1 MRVVFSTGEASGD
14 AYAALLKQRMEHL
27 LRVRGRDIST
37 WTWEGNVGAASRNA
51 GIQILADSSSWGAIG
66 LGAALRS
73 APKVFAGLMRLKRA
87 LRREPKG
94 LFIPIDFGFANVK
107 AARIAKS
114 LGWKVLYFMPP
125 GSWRR
130 DRQAFNLASLADAIV
145 TPFSWSAEM
154 LSEAGASAYWFGH
167 PLLQR
172 SRMARTAGED
182 EVERRGVAV
191 LPGSRFAELGQL
203 LPVIARALRD
213 FGEPVTL
220 SVAPTFAADEVERGW
235 RALSGREGDRFERGT
250 HELLRHAKAGIVCS
264 GTATLEAAICGCPQ
278 VVVYRVGWVSVL
290 QAIVTR
296 FHVQFISLPNI
307 LLGENLVPE
316 LIQGK
321 ATPEAIRERLE
332 GLMAEGAERDRQL
345 EGYRRIKEMLGP
357 DDALD
362 RTAELAIGLAEGSAS
377 C

>member
-1 MRVVFSTGEASGD
+1 
-14 AYAALLKQRMEHL
+14 MEHL

-203 LPVIARALRD
+203 LPVIAKALRD

-235 RALSGREGDRFERGT
+235 RALSGREGDHFERRT
-250 HELLRHAKAGIVCS
+250 HELLRQAKAGIICS

-278 VVVYRVGWVSVL
+278 VVVYRLGWVSVL
-290 QAIVTR
+290 QVTLTR
-296 FHVQFISLPNI
+296 FRPQFVSLPNI
-307 LLGENLVPE
+307 LLAEHLVPE

-332 GLMAEGAERDRQL
+332 GLLAEGAERDRQL
-345 EGYRRIKEMLGP
+345 EGYRRIREMLGP
-357 DDALD
+357 DNALD
-362 RTAELAIGLAEGSAS
+362 RTAELAIDLAEGSAS
-377 C
+377 R